1 MTFLA
6 QILSNTQTTILIHNW
21 LKCRRLKL
29 SGKQAHLILPVHDL
43 SRANT
48 MYLNRVQIR
57 ENALKEN
64 NLNRIH
70 LKDLTVPEMPKSGS
84 KVFPSQD
91 VPSLFNDGLVY
102 HYMLESPPVVE
113 ENINNTEDEENPQ
126 DTGLG
131 HMIDKPFTVGT
142 ESILIP
148 NLSQFV

>member
-1 MTFLA
+1 MPISSSNVSKA
-6 QILSNTQTTILIHNW
+6 QILTQNDDVPGSNFEQHPDNYTYTQLVEV
-21 LKCRRLKL
+21 LKL

-113 ENINNTEDEENPQ
+113 ENINNTEDEEKIQ
-126 DTGLG
+126 DLDT
-131 HMIDKPFTVGT
+131 
-142 ESILIP
+142 
-148 NLSQFV
+148 